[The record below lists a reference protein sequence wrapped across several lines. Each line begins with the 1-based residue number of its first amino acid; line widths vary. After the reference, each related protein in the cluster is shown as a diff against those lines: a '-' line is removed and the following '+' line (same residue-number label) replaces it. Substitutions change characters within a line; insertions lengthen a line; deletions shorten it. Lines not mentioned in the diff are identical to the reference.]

1 MDPIAV
7 VLLASAALLVRTGQM
22 LGAMGIARAK
32 NVASAG
38 LRSLA
43 DLCVAVLCYWAVGAA
58 ITFQTGNNVFGID
71 AYQLIGWKGLSP
83 QWFST
88 LAVVLIATGI
98 VAPALSERSR
108 LRVPL
113 AVGGVLAAL

>member
-7 VLLASAALLVRTGQM
+7 VLLASAALLVRAGQM
-22 LGAMGIARAK
+22 LGAMGVARAK

-58 ITFQTGNNVFGID
+58 ITFQTGNNVFGVD
-71 AYQLIGWKGLSP
+71 AYQPVSYTHLRAHETPEHL
-83 QWFST
+83 
-88 LAVVLIATGI
+88 VC
-98 VAPALSERSR
+98 R
-108 LRVPL
+108 LL
-113 AVGGVLAAL
+113 LEKK